1 MRRTRI
7 IKQDRL
13 WDIFQKFL
21 DHKHGITISK
31 FEQAI
36 GVKSGYIRSVK
47 SKKRIPKYNTYK
59 AISDTLRDYQRLA
72 PDKYKNYITP
82 NDLEFILDPLYINE
96 AITKRNCSIVELS
109 KVMSKNDHT
118 VGETLRYWK
127 DREFENMTLKTISM
141 FEKALREYDKQLE
154 KKLSWEREQETKP
167 KWDFKAERQ
176 RYLETGHFHHLQD
189 SRA

>member
-1 MRRTRI
+1 MNLKGKIALVTGASR
-7 IKQDRL
+7 
-13 WDIFQKFL
+13 
-21 DHKHGITISK
+21 GIG
-31 FEQAI
+31 QAI
-36 GVKSGYIRSVK
+36 ALALGGAGATVIGTATSEGGAQ
-47 SKKRIPKYNTYK
+47 

-82 NDLEFILDPLYINE
+82 DDLEFILDPLYINE

-118 VGETLRYWK
+118 FGETLRYWK
-127 DREFENMTLKTISM
+127 DREFENMTLKTIGM